1 MTQIMNFID
10 SKQFAL
16 ILESDNAPKCKPVK
30 VRGTMTPDTYKPIVS
45 VSVLPTHKE
54 DGFLEGKYFEDE
66 NSKAES
72 LNNSLRN
79 KIILLF
85 TTIFMSVYLS

>member
-1 MTQIMNFID
+1 MINVSLF
-10 SKQFAL
+10 
-16 ILESDNAPKCKPVK
+16 LESENAPKCKPVK
-30 VRGTMTPDTYKPIVS
+30 VRGTMTPDTYKPIVA

-66 NSKAES
+66 NSNAES
-72 LNNSLRN
+72 INHSLRN
-79 KIILLF
+79 IIILIF

>member
-1 MTQIMNFID
+1 MINVSLF
-10 SKQFAL
+10 
-16 ILESDNAPKCKPVK
+16 LESENAPKCKPVK
-30 VRGTMTPDTYKPIVS
+30 VRGTMTPDTYKPIVA

-72 LNNSLRN
+72 INHSLRKN
-79 KIILLF
+79 IVLLF
-85 TTIFMSVYLS
+85 TTVFMSAYFI

>member
-1 MTQIMNFID
+1 MINVSLF
-10 SKQFAL
+10 
-16 ILESDNAPKCKPVK
+16 LESENAPKCKPVK
-30 VRGTMTPDTYKPIVS
+30 VRGTMTPDTYKPIVA